1 MMKRV
6 QKKLNAWG
14 RHLLDKGDLSGEVEV
29 LVRTEKPLSDPQR
42 KEMTAVGYRSRS
54 IVGNVLSGIIDVK
67 NLEKI
72 AEFDFVR
79 QIELSTPMFQE
90 GQTN

>member
-1 MMKRV
+1 MIKTL

-29 LVRTEKPLSDPQR
+29 LVRTEKPLSHPQH
-42 KEMTAVGYRSRS
+42 KEMRAVGYRSRS

-67 NLEKI
+67 DLEKI

-79 QIELSTPMFQE
+79 KIEFSTPMFQE
-90 GQTN
+90 GQN